1 MLVSPHPQTADET
14 KPAGVIRQLAVLL
27 TALWLVW
34 LLALTLGAAALPD
47 GPAQPAYQ
55 PSWQSL
61 SDQTEPILLQAQSER
76 SSPQLFLH
84 AKQQPVYVLVAE
96 PVLLLLRLLA
106 LLMPLVLVVAWFIRA
121 GPRRSFRLGLWRDA
135 NLCCKSQLYH

>member
-1 MLVSPHPQTADET
+1 ML
-14 KPAGVIRQLAVLL
+14 PAGYRRQLAVLFC
-27 TALWLVW
+27 ALSLVW
-34 LLALTLGAAALPD
+34 LLAFVVGLPSVAAS
-47 GPAQPAYQ
+47 PA
-55 PSWQSL
+55 PSAVATVWQSAP
-61 SDQTEPILLQAQSER
+61 DQAEPILLQAQSER

-84 AKQQPVYVLVAE
+84 PKQQPLYVLIAE

-106 LLMPLVLVVAWFIRA
+106 LLLPVVLVLAWFIRA

>member
-1 MLVSPHPQTADET
+1 MTLSHRPPSDDARIAV
-14 KPAGVIRQLAVLL
+14 GYRRQWVVLL
-27 TALWLVW
+27 CALSLVW
-34 LLALTLGAAALPD
+34 LLAFVVGLPSVAAS
-47 GPAQPAYQ
+47 PA
-55 PSWQSL
+55 PSAVATMWQSAP
-61 SDQTEPILLQAQSER
+61 DQAEPILLQAQSER

-84 AKQQPVYVLVAE
+84 PKQQPLYVLIAE

-106 LLMPLVLVVAWFIRA
+106 LFMPVVLVLAWFIRA

>member
-1 MLVSPHPQTADET
+1 MTLSDRPHSDDAML
-14 KPAGVIRQLAVLL
+14 PAGLSRQCAVLL
-27 TALWLVW
+27 CALGLVW
-34 LLALTLGAAALPD
+34 LLAFVVGLPSGAASVAPTTI
-47 GPAQPAYQ
+47 ATV
-55 PSWQSL
+55 WQSAA
-61 SDQTEPILLQAQSER
+61 DQAEPMLLQVQSER

-84 AKQQPVYVLVAE
+84 PKQQPLYVLIAE

-106 LLMPLVLVVAWFIRA
+106 LFMPVVLVLAWFIRA

>member
-1 MLVSPHPQTADET
+1 M
-14 KPAGVIRQLAVLL
+14 
-27 TALWLVW
+27 
-34 LLALTLGAAALPD
+34 
-47 GPAQPAYQ
+47 
-55 PSWQSL
+55 WQSAP
-61 SDQTEPILLQAQSER
+61 DQAEPILLQTQSER

-84 AKQQPVYVLVAE
+84 PKQQPLYVLFAE

-106 LLMPLVLVVAWFIRA
+106 LLLPVVLVLAWFIRA

>member
-1 MLVSPHPQTADET
+1 MTLSHRPPSDDARIAV
-14 KPAGVIRQLAVLL
+14 GYRRQWVVLL
-27 TALWLVW
+27 CALSLVW
-34 LLALTLGAAALPD
+34 LLAVVMGTPSGAES
-47 GPAQPAYQ
+47 PA
-55 PSWQSL
+55 PSAVATMWQSAP
-61 SDQTEPILLQAQSER
+61 DQAEPILLQAQSER

-84 AKQQPVYVLVAE
+84 PKQQPLYVLIAE

-106 LLMPLVLVVAWFIRA
+106 LLLPVVLVLAWFIRA